1 MIRTAVNAAGMA
13 NGRKK
18 LRRWNM
24 QLREI
29 DKWTLERRKEE
40 ERGGSYLHTHEESPR
55 SGESRDKHVTTP
67 TPPFRTDLDTPIPTL
82 HIKTSLFFFFQ
93 HTVFTAFPT
102 YYYTPFSISKLHID
116 H

>member
-1 MIRTAVNAAGMA
+1 LTVD
-13 NGRKK
+13 GRKK

-40 ERGGSYLHTHEESPR
+40 ERGGSYLHTHEEVLG

-67 TPPFRTDLDTPIPTL
+67 TPPFRTDLDTPIPALYT
-82 HIKTSLFFFFQ
+82 KTSLFFFFNMQ
-93 HTVFTAFPT
+93 SLL
-102 YYYTPFSISKLHID
+102 PFLRIITLLSLLANYM
-116 H
+116 